1 MGNLLYECVQ
11 FYREQGLSIIPILC
25 RRKDPAIKWLEYQNR
40 HPSEAEIEQWFNN
53 DTSNIA
59 VVTGAISS
67 NLCVLDCDDEE
78 KYIALKGIIENKLG
92 LDNLLS
98 HTPVVKTGKGYH
110 VYFRTKELVRSQKF
124 PRLDIKGERGYVI
137 APPSIHPNGK
147 EYKFINQNIPSIIV
161 IHSLEDIGINR
172 EQGPQDLIHHTQP
185 NWVTEAL
192 QGVTEGVRNET
203 CFKLAGY
210 FKNHLPK
217 DITTQLLINWNNNNQ
232 PPLSPK
238 EVVTAVDS
246 AYTYAV
252 NSSTKL
258 KLNNNKRKDFLG
270 EKEIS
275 FKSGQVSGQVVDKF
289 REYGE
294 LAKPFDEF
302 LKENPE
308 PHTKKEVAEFIGAT
322 YSDPSFI
329 KLIQRRARDGDVRIL
344 YGGDKIQWVNKDW
357 RRSRVHPGTEHRC
370 LLSLS
375 LPLGADK
382 YIALPEHSQIVVAGD
397 SGSGKTHW
405 SYALAELNLGKLP
418 VRHFFNEMG
427 SGKAEMLLDDFP
439 ELHKAFNANSDD
451 YALVNLDVEPLD
463 VGASLD
469 PNGLNIYDWL
479 PLPTSKEWFL
489 LLQREL
495 MTLSQKLDKGVIVVM
510 LQKKRGKSLGY
521 GSDITRMQC
530 ELYLTLNIE
539 RDVASHKEGRID
551 IVKCRDWSSKT
562 NPEVLSCRY
571 RTAPK
576 FGKLVANSDW
586 FEFERNT
593 Q

>member
-1 MGNLLYECVQ
+1 MGNLLHECVQ
-11 FYREQGLSIIPILC
+11 FYREQGLSIIPIPY
-25 RRKDPAIKWLEYQNR
+25 RRKAAAIKWLDYQKR
-40 HPSEAEIEQWFNN
+40 QASKAEIEQWFNN

-67 NLCVLDCDDEE
+67 NLCVLDCDSEE
-78 KYIALKGIIENKLG
+78 KYFELKGIIENKLE

-98 HTPVVKTGKGYH
+98 HTLVVKTGRGYH
-110 VYFRTKELVRSQKF
+110 VYFLTEELVRFQKF
-124 PRLDIKGERGYVI
+124 PRLDIKGEGGYVI
-137 APPSIHPNGK
+137 APPSIHPNGT
-147 EYKFINQNIPSIIV
+147 EYKFINQNIPSIMV

-172 EQGPQDLIHHTQP
+172 EQGPQDLIYNTQP
-185 NWVTEAL
+185 KWVRKTL
-192 QGVTEGVRNET
+192 QGVAEGVRNET

-217 DITTQLLINWNNNNQ
+217 DITTQLLINWNNKNQ
-232 PPLSPK
+232 PPLSQK

-252 NSSTKL
+252 NYL
-258 KLNNNKRKDFLG
+258 IKLNNNKRKDSWG

-275 FKSGQVSGQVVDKF
+275 FKSGQVSGQVVDNF

-302 LKENPE
+302 LRENPE
-308 PHTKKEVAEFIGAT
+308 PHSKKEVAELIGTT
-322 YSDPSFI
+322 YRDPSFI
-329 KLIQRRARDGDVRIL
+329 KLIQRRAKDGDIKIL
-344 YGGDKIQWVNKDW
+344 AGGDKIQWVNKDW
-357 RRSRVHPGTEHRC
+357 QRSRVRPGIEQRRF
-370 LLSLS
+370 LRLS
-375 LPLGADK
+375 LPLGAEK

-397 SGSGKTHW
+397 IGSGKTHW
-405 SYALAELNLGKLP
+405 AYALAEPNLGKLP
-418 VRHFFNEMG
+418 IRHFFNEMG
-427 SGKAEMLLDDFP
+427 SSKAEMLLDDFP
-439 ELHKAFNANSDD
+439 KLQEAFNANSDA
-451 YALVNLDVEPLD
+451 YALVNLDAEPLD

-479 PLPTSKEWFL
+479 HLPTSKEWFL

-495 MTLSQKLDKGVIVVM
+495 MILSQKLDKGVIVVM

-539 RDVASHKEGRID
+539 QDVASHKEGRID
-551 IVKCRDWSSKT
+551 IVKCRDWASKI

-571 RTAPK
+571 YTALK
-576 FGKLVANSDW
+576 HGKLVGNSDW
-586 FEFERNT
+586 FERNS